1 MFDPLI
7 HVSWS
12 AGLLWLAGIA
22 AAAFLVSW
30 SLSDLRPT
38 KRVFYIP
45 ALFVVTGGLTAGY
58 LAWSGGGVSFWT
70 NRWGYGILGAVVAGA
85 LLTALLRRGRVPSSR
100 PGPITTS
107 TLAWDGL
114 VYGAAEG
121 LLLSVLPVLVVYQML
136 FSNGWDAG
144 WSEVGAATLAVLA
157 SIVVIVVHHLG
168 YPDFRTSRVKMAQAV
183 LGCGVLSIAYL
194 LTASVIAPILAHA
207 ALHVAITRFGMELPP
222 HEETEE
228 RQLGPSYSRAA

>member
-22 AAAFLVSW
+22 VAAFLVSW
-30 SLSDLRPT
+30 ALSDLMPT
-38 KRVFYIP
+38 RRVFYIP
-45 ALFVVTGGLTAGY
+45 ALSMVTGGVTAGY
-58 LAWSGGGVSFWT
+58 LAWIGGGFSFWT

-85 LLTALLRRGRVPSSR
+85 LLTALLRRGRAPSSK
-100 PGPITTS
+100 PGPITAG
-107 TLAWDGL
+107 TLGWDGL

-144 WSEVGAATLAVLA
+144 WSVVGAGILAVLA
-157 SIVVIVVHHLG
+157 SVVVIVVHHLG
-168 YPDFRTSRVKMAQAV
+168 YPDFRVSRVKIAQAV

-194 LTASVIAPILAHA
+194 LTASVIAPIVAHA

-222 HEETEE
+222 HEEAEE
-228 RQLGPSYSRAA
+228 GSPVTSYLQAA